1 MQSPIFESHAMFVH
15 KGIAII
21 KYDPNTI
28 MCIVQCTLFQHIQIW
43 VNIKNLNKF
52 YRDIMICVVVVVF
65 LATNVDYCCC
75 LKHTNFKWFQRR
87 WWFSLIFYGSTQAKK
102 KHFPILIFGAHIAF
116 ECTTKNGI
124 QSAKINFM
132 FVKCTVYL
140 RTEFRKKCK
149 HTLRIAFARVFLV
162 FALVPLL
169 LWTLY
174 IPMHCMHRCKSE
186 KNG

>member
-1 MQSPIFESHAMFVH
+1 MMVFSDFLWVH
-15 KGIAII
+15 
-21 KYDPNTI
+21 T
-28 MCIVQCTLFQHIQIW
+28 
-43 VNIKNLNKF
+43 
-52 YRDIMICVVVVVF
+52 
-65 LATNVDYCCC
+65 
-75 LKHTNFKWFQRR
+75 
-87 WWFSLIFYGSTQAKK
+87 SKK

-149 HTLRIAFARVFLV
+149 QTLRIAFARVFLV

-174 IPMHCMHRCKSE
+174 IPMHCMHRCESE
-186 KNG
+186 KNGYQISLGEQQKRYTNRTTQFIYQQFTLYRRQPTIYAQCV